1 MAGNPEAVSKFLS
14 GLAVKLQPLWKEE
27 KAEMLKLKEEEVIN
41 MPCIVITWV
50 TCLVN
55 KLLQYNTYENSGVVG
70 PKGCPI
76 PQRHCLKG

>member
-41 MPCIVITWV
+41 MPCIVIT
-50 TCLVN
+50 
-55 KLLQYNTYENSGVVG
+55 
-70 PKGCPI
+70 
-76 PQRHCLKG
+76 